1 MIRLQTDGA
10 FAPDGL
16 AGAGILWQ
24 KDSDTKQISRVISA
38 RDNHAAEFAA
48 ALAGFQILNDLGLT
62 DNIIQFTT
70 DSKAVVT
77 AMQKRYS
84 HGYGDDLTALLAV
97 TDRFKLVFPKWVPEK
112 ETHQAHALAQQALQR
127 QRKK

>member
-1 MIRLQTDGA
+1 
-10 FAPDGL
+10 
-16 AGAGILWQ
+16 
-24 KDSDTKQISRVISA
+24 
-38 RDNHAAEFAA
+38 
-48 ALAGFQILNDLGLT
+48 
-62 DNIIQFTT
+62 
-70 DSKAVVT
+70 VVT

-97 TDRFKLVFPKWVPEK
+97 TDRFKLIFPKWVPEK